1 MALTSNHTKKYYV
14 LVKHYNEF
22 KTTKNLRTLKKQQKT
37 NLFLKNKQ
45 FYRKE
50 KRKKQIQ
57 TIKQTK
63 MFVTIN
69 KRFKKY
75 QTFPNNFKFGIFSL
89 PNTSLKGT

>member
-1 MALTSNHTKKYYV
+1 
-14 LVKHYNEF
+14 
-22 KTTKNLRTLKKQQKT
+22 
-37 NLFLKNKQ
+37 
-45 FYRKE
+45 
-50 KRKKQIQ
+50 
-57 TIKQTK
+57 